1 MNGKSDLRLQSFISD
16 ILQRR
21 KSLWLSFYSFMYD
34 ILSLNLSRDWVL
46 FLTGKKKKRGKYV
59 REAYMGAALCSEGC
73 LNAILVNAEG

>member
-46 FLTGKKKKRGKYV
+46 FLTGKKKKEGNMSGKHTWEQLSV
-59 REAYMGAALCSEGC
+59 LRD
-73 LNAILVNAEG
+73 V

>member
-46 FLTGKKKKRGKYV
+46 FLPGKKKRGKYV
-59 REAYMGAALCSEGC
+59 REAYMGAALCSEGY
-73 LNAILVNAEG
+73 LNAILVNPEG